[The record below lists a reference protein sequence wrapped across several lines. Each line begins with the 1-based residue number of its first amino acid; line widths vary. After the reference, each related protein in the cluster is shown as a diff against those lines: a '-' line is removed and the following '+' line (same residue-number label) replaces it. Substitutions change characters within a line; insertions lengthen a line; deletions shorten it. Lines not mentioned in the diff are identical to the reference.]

1 MIRARRSLHGVKAL
15 VVVACTLLLWWS
27 DNAPDA
33 VAGAIVRS
41 VHHEQLL
48 TQREILVLV
57 TVSAMWLTI
66 FVYAVQ
72 TVGRLM
78 VKTLNMT
85 DTEARKLSPADSWRS
100 RPFPFLFMAAAAVL
114 PRVSSSTS
122 DITDDALLSNVEEA
136 PDLSAATNTA
146 TPTSNSTGTLPALLS
161 AGLAVGLAARL
172 QHDRMLLLAD
182 SPRGARLLRPSGPS
196 LSQGKLLFRQART
209 DEASTLIDRAKT
221 QRGFAQP
228 SDTIEIPI
236 GRASERSVF
245 LTFGRGET
253 VSIEAPL
260 DEAISM
266 SRYLVNTMSLAT
278 WLPHRVIVT
287 HGFSEEDLIMAG
299 NVIVAKTSDEAL
311 TIAHRARQQFPQSAV
326 VLLSAECPESIED
339 TSAAGIAVIYIGSS
353 SQQTTTRIIRR
364 RHEWMCSH
372 PETVF
377 RPFGMTREDVRQ
389 LRRSIRDMLQLD
401 TQPLPPTMQPSNWR
415 VLARTLGPVD
425 IETLSGTEVRFQR
438 SKSVELLCWL
448 LLHRDRPTVSAART
462 ALWEV
467 DVEDATFHNVLSELR
482 RGLSRVGLAEAVRRS
497 SKHRLC
503 VSEQIVLDAE
513 LLRLSLARLE
523 REESRP
529 ALNDVREVL
538 SLVRGLP
545 FEASDFA
552 WADAEGITSSF
563 VWLVNS
569 AIDRVTGLA
578 LAMSEKSM
586 AYDAVSIGLRM
597 SPGDERLIATQREL
611 VGERNPRL
619 STE

>member
-1 MIRARRSLHGVKAL
+1 VIRARRSLHGAKAL
-15 VVVACTLLLWWS
+15 VVVACTLLLWS
-27 DNAPDA
+27 SGNAPDA
-33 VAGAIVRS
+33 VIGAVVRS
-41 VHHEQLL
+41 LHLEEWL
-48 TQREILVLV
+48 TQREILVLI

-72 TVGRLM
+72 MVGRLM
-78 VKTLNMT
+78 AKTLNMI

-100 RPFPFLFMAAAAVL
+100 RPFLFLFIAAAAVL
-114 PRVSSSTS
+114 PRVSLSTS
-122 DITDDALLSNVEEA
+122 DITDDAHLSNGEEA
-136 PDLSAATNTA
+136 PDLSAATNSA
-146 TPTSNSTGTLPALLS
+146 TPISNSTGTLPALLS

-209 DEASTLIDRAKT
+209 DEASTLIDRAKS

-236 GRASERSVF
+236 GRANERSVF
-245 LTFGRGET
+245 LTVGRGET
-253 VSIEAPL
+253 VSIEAPP

-299 NVIVAKTSDEAL
+299 NVIVANTSGEAL
-311 TIAHRARQQFPQSAV
+311 TVAQRARQQFPQSAV

-339 TSAAGIAVIYIGSS
+339 ISAAGIAVIYIGSS
-353 SQQTTTRIIRR
+353 SQQTTTQIIRR
-364 RHEWMCSH
+364 HHEWMCSH
-372 PETVF
+372 PETMF
-377 RPFGMTREDVRQ
+377 RPFGMTSEDVRQ

-401 TQPLPPTMQPSNWR
+401 AQPLPPTMQPSDWC
-415 VLARTLGPVD
+415 VLTRTLGPVD
-425 IETLSGTEVRFQR
+425 VETLSGTEVRFQR

-545 FEASDFA
+545 FEASNFA

-569 AIDRVTGLA
+569 AIDRVAGLA

-619 STE
+619 STG

>member
-1 MIRARRSLHGVKAL
+1 MIRARRSLHGAKAL
-15 VVVACTLLLWWS
+15 VVVACTLLLWRS
-27 DNAPDA
+27 GNAPD
-33 VAGAIVRS
+33 VVTGAIVRS
-41 VHHEQLL
+41 VYHEQLL
-48 TQREILVLV
+48 TQREILVLI

-72 TVGRLM
+72 MIGRLM
-78 VKTLNMT
+78 AKTLNMI

-100 RPFPFLFMAAAAVL
+100 RPFLFVFVAAAAVL

-122 DITDDALLSNVEEA
+122 DITDDVLLSNVEDV
-136 PDLSAATNTA
+136 PDPSAATKTA

-196 LSQGKLLFRQART
+196 LSQGKLLFRQVRT
-209 DEASTLIDRAKT
+209 DEASTLIKRAKT
-221 QRGFAQP
+221 KREFAQP

-236 GRASERSVF
+236 GRANERSVF
-245 LTFGRGET
+245 LTVGRGET
-253 VSIEAPL
+253 VSIEAPP

-287 HGFSEEDLIMAG
+287 HGFSEEDLIMGG
-299 NVIVAKTSDEAL
+299 NVIVAKTGDEAL
-311 TIAHRARQQFPQSAV
+311 TVAQRARQQFPQSAV
-326 VLLSAECPESIED
+326 VLLSSECPKSIED
-339 TSAAGIAVIYIGSS
+339 VSAAGIAVIYIGSS
-353 SQQTTTRIIRR
+353 SQQTTTRIVRR

-372 PETVF
+372 PETMF
-377 RPFGMTREDVRQ
+377 RPFGMTSEDVRQ
-389 LRRSIRDMLQLD
+389 LRRSVRDMLQLD
-401 TQPLPPTMQPSNWR
+401 TQPLPLGMQPSDWR

-425 IETLSGTEVRFQR
+425 IETMSGTEVRFQR

-448 LLHRDRPTVSAART
+448 LLHRDRPTVTAART

-497 SKHRLC
+497 SKHRLFI
-503 VSEQIVLDAE
+503 SEQVILDAE
-513 LLRLSLARLE
+513 ILRLALARLE
-523 REESRP
+523 RGQSRRELSDARE
-529 ALNDVREVL
+529 ALR
-538 SLVRGLP
+538 LVRSLP
-545 FEASDFA
+545 FEASNFA
-552 WADAEGITSSF
+552 WADAEGITTSF

-569 AIDRVTGLA
+569 AVDRITEIALNVGDKVTAQDA
-578 LAMSEKSM
+578 L
-586 AYDAVSIGLRM
+586 VSGLRM
-597 SPGDERLIATQREL
+597 SPGDERLIDLYTSISHSDCGVSGRD
-611 VGERNPRL
+611 
-619 STE
+619 